1 MIDTENK
8 SFELKV
14 GIFIAVGILTF
25 FIIVFSIGDV
35 NFIKGGYN
43 IEVIF
48 NFANGITESAPI
60 RLAGVNVGQVDAIN
74 IYYDEEG
81 KKTKVRIMARIEDEN
96 IKIER
101 NSTFFINTLGLLGE
115 KYMEIFPGTSENGFL
130 QDKDRVIGRDPVST
144 ADLTEKMSEMTDSA
158 SVVMTRLKD
167 GEGTVGKLLK
177 EDKIYN
183 DLEDFVEDIKRHPW
197 KLINKPRS
205 TDK

>member
-35 NFIKGGYN
+35 NFIKGGYSV
-43 IEVIF
+43 EVIF

-74 IYYDEEG
+74 VYYDEEG

-96 IKIER
+96 VKIER
-101 NSTFFINTLGLLGE
+101 DSTFFINTLGLLGE
-115 KYMEIFPGTSENGFL
+115 KYMEIFPGTSAEGFL
-130 QDKDRVIGRDPVST
+130 QDKDRVIGRDPIST
-144 ADLTEKMSEMTDSA
+144 AGLTEKMSEMASSA
-158 SVVMTRLKD
+158 NIVMTRLKD

-177 EDKIYN
+177 EDKIYD
-183 DLEDFVEDIKRHPW
+183 DLEDFVEDIKKHPW
-197 KLINKPRS
+197 KLISKPRS
-205 TDK
+205 SDR